1 MRNNKLKSTF
11 RSSLVVGLIPIS
23 IILSIGVFVFWG
35 LSQKNKK
42 DVDQPINAPEVVH
55 DTVYVKV
62 SCQKNHFEYQPVET
76 KRKKSHVEQ
85 TSEPSPE
92 VNTDTTK

>member
-1 MRNNKLKSTF
+1 MKNNKLKSTF
-11 RSSLVVGLIPIS
+11 RSSLIVGLIPIL

-42 DVDQPINAPEVVH
+42 VVDQPINTPEVVH

-76 KRKKSHVEQ
+76 KRKKNPVVE
-85 TSEPSPE
+85 PPE

>member
-1 MRNNKLKSTF
+1 MKNNKLKSTF
-11 RSSLVVGLIPIS
+11 RNSLIVGLIPIS

-42 DVDQPINAPEVVH
+42 VVDQPINTPEVVH

-76 KRKKSHVEQ
+76 KRKKIPVVE
-85 TSEPSPE
+85 PPE